1 MKYRVVVERSEV
13 IVFEVEADSADE
25 ADDQHLTGE
34 EISSRTTSY
43 RATVI
48 EPTA

>member
-13 IVFEVEADSADE
+13 IVFEVEADSEDE
-25 ADDQHLTGE
+25 ADDQHLAGE

-43 RATVI
+43 NVTAI
-48 EPTA
+48 EPAT